1 VLTQE
6 RAIGREDL
14 EDIDLLIIDE
24 FYKLDPGKEPENDR
38 CTTLNHAFY
47 KLARRAKQLYLLGP
61 NIREIPDEF
70 GSRFRCVFKRTDY
83 NTVVSQ
89 LHRVLWRPDRGAAL
103 VRLCGTLTDPTLIY
117 CRSPAQAHDVAT
129 LLANAGLGAER
140 PILAAASTWIGRE
153 YHPSWSFAT
162 ALQRGIGLHHGGV
175 PRALS
180 QLNVT
185 LFNTG
190 QLAFLVC
197 TSTLIEGVNTAAK
210 NVIIYENKI
219 ARSKLD
225 FFTFN
230 NIRGRSGRMSQHLLG
245 NVYVF
250 DQEPDEHLD
259 VVDVPL
265 FTQNKSVPLGLLVQM
280 DDDDLTP
287 ESAERLRPVFA
298 QRTLSLATIRHN
310 APVNPTDQIRLAV
323 EIRKNARAWH
333 RLLYWGGHPNHDQL
347 EFCCNLI
354 FQYFVKTRRDGI
366 FSGRQLA
373 FRLDRMR
380 ATRTTHNFIEDILQH
395 DSFANRDPD
404 AAVRI
409 ALDFQRKWAM
419 FNFPRLLMALGRIQG
434 EIFDRLRLQ
443 PGNYAK
449 YAFDVEC
456 LFLPP
461 ELVGLD
467 EYGLPVQLGVKLSGH
482 LRLGEG
488 MDPAIASLRML
499 QPGTL
504 RLSEFERYMLKRA
517 QDGL

>member
-1 VLTQE
+1 
-6 RAIGREDL
+6 
-14 EDIDLLIIDE
+14 
-24 FYKLDPGKEPENDR
+24 
-38 CTTLNHAFY
+38 
-47 KLARRAKQLYLLGP
+47 
-61 NIREIPDEF
+61 
-70 GSRFRCVFKRTDY
+70 
-83 NTVVSQ
+83 
-89 LHRVLWRPDRGAAL
+89 
-103 VRLCGTLTDPTLIY
+103 
-117 CRSPAQAHDVAT
+117 

-140 PILAAASTWIGRE
+140 PILAAAATWIGRE

-230 NIRGRSGRMSQHLLG
+230 NIRGRSRRMSQHLRG

-259 VVDVPL
+259 VVDIPL
-265 FTQNKSVPLGLLVQM
+265 FSQNKNVPLGLLVQM

-298 QRTLSLATIRHN
+298 QRTLSLATIRNN
-310 APVNPTDQIRLAV
+310 APINPTDQIRLAV

-333 RLLYWGGHPNHDQL
+333 RLLYWGGHPNRDQL

-354 FQYFVKTRRDGI
+354 FQYFVKRAGMACFLADSSHLDWIECGRPGRLAILSRI
-366 FSGRQLA
+366 FCN
-373 FRLDRMR
+373 M
-380 ATRTTHNFIEDILQH
+380 IL
-395 DSFANRDPD
+395 
-404 AAVRI
+404 
-409 ALDFQRKWAM
+409 
-419 FNFPRLLMALGRIQG
+419 
-434 EIFDRLRLQ
+434 
-443 PGNYAK
+443 
-449 YAFDVEC
+449 
-456 LFLPP
+456 
-461 ELVGLD
+461 
-467 EYGLPVQLGVKLSGH
+467 
-482 LRLGEG
+482 
-488 MDPAIASLRML
+488 
-499 QPGTL
+499 
-504 RLSEFERYMLKRA
+504 
-517 QDGL
+517 